1 MDNFLYKKRIGVTAL
16 LAQMSEFKYKKHAH
30 KEYALGVTLDGIQ
43 HYTLDGDQYLSYP
56 NNVMF
61 FNPEQIHDGSSF
73 DKKDLKY
80 TMIYLERE
88 HILGNDNIPQNVIFN
103 KPISNDQNLK
113 NKIIHLSNAILTN
126 QEDAYVLEQ
135 LLQVNDAL
143 LNNDINVAP
152 KDNRLINMAKNII
165 ESHLFD
171 TLNVEMISL
180 ELNMTQYQFIRYF
193 KKYTGFTPYQYYLNR
208 KVEQAKLNLEITKD
222 IYAAITNCG
231 FVDLSHLNKNFKK
244 IYGITAFEYLNQLI

>member
-30 KEYALGVTLDGIQ
+30 KEYALGVTLDGAE
-43 HYTLDGDQYLSYP
+43 YLSYP

-61 FNPEQIHDGSSF
+61 YNPEQIHDGSSF

-80 TMIYLERE
+80 TMVYLERE

-113 NKIIHLSNAILTN
+113 NIIIHLSNAILTN
-126 QEDAYVLEQ
+126 QEDAYILEQ

-180 ELNMTQYQFIRYF
+180 ELNMT
-193 KKYTGFTPYQYYLNR
+193 
-208 KVEQAKLNLEITKD
+208 
-222 IYAAITNCG
+222 
-231 FVDLSHLNKNFKK
+231 
-244 IYGITAFEYLNQLI
+244 

>member
-1 MDNFLYKKRIGVTAL
+1 
-16 LAQMSEFKYKKHAH
+16 
-30 KEYALGVTLDGIQ
+30 
-43 HYTLDGDQYLSYP
+43 
-56 NNVMF
+56 
-61 FNPEQIHDGSSF
+61 
-73 DKKDLKY
+73 
-80 TMIYLERE
+80 
-88 HILGNDNIPQNVIFN
+88 
-103 KPISNDQNLK
+103 
-113 NKIIHLSNAILTN
+113 
-126 QEDAYVLEQ
+126 
-135 LLQVNDAL
+135 
-143 LNNDINVAP
+143 
-152 KDNRLINMAKNII
+152 MAKNII

-222 IYAAITNCG
+222 IYAAVTNCG